1 MEVSVTLPNTFNG
14 EALRKHFKQG
24 FEQGNRG
31 LVIILVVRQFGHFS
45 MHCKSILLAIE
56 NKFKWVKLDT
66 TTRKKND

>member
-31 LVIILVVRQFGHFS
+31 LVISRQTVWSFLVCIVNQYF
-45 MHCKSILLAIE
+45 
-56 NKFKWVKLDT
+56 
-66 TTRKKND
+66 